1 MTPAGFIVVSAH
13 SCNDMSD
20 PPEMEDLIETDDPS
34 FQHVMACV
42 FGIQEHES
50 RTYLRLLENPG
61 STVEELAGVL
71 DRDRSNVNRSL
82 TTLLDKRLAERER
95 RLLDPGGYVYQYTAT
110 PLPRAKEMLHAAL
123 DEWVDAVHGRIDEFG
138 DDDGGAGEDGASVD
152 ADADGDDE

>member
-1 MTPAGFIVVSAH
+1 
-13 SCNDMSD
+13 MSD

-42 FGIQEHES
+42 FGIQQHES

-82 TTLLDKRLAERER
+82 TTLLDKGLAERER

-123 DEWVDAVHGRIDEFG
+123 DEWVETVHGRIDEFG
-138 DDDGGAGEDGASVD
+138 D
-152 ADADGDDE
+152 GDE